1 MKRIVILTADAGFGH
16 RSAANAVA
24 AAIKELHAGEC
35 QVEILN
41 PLDDKRTPFF
51 LKDSQSDYDNI
62 ITNMPE
68 LYRLGYDFSDATVPS
83 VLVDSALSVLLFE
96 VMRDMIKKHQPDAI
110 VTTYPLYQSP
120 LLSVL
125 SVGKLD
131 IPVLTVITDLVTV
144 HRLWFNDD
152 VDACLVPT
160 EAVRE
165 LAIEYG
171 TPAEKI
177 HLTGIPVHPNIAG
190 EKRSQVEVRRELGW
204 EEDLPAF
211 LAVGSRRVERL
222 IDMLNV
228 FNHFG
233 SPLQLAV
240 VAGKDEELFQEL
252 QDSEWHIPVHLYDF
266 VENMAPLMHAADAI
280 VCKAGG
286 LIVTEALATGTPLI
300 LVDVLP
306 GQETGN
312 AEFVVENKAG
322 DLAEEPVL
330 VLETLFH
337 LMQNNAQLLE
347 QRAENA
353 RRLGRPESA
362 FSVATL
368 AWQAANG
375 QRIRKPNW
383 LSDRR
388 SRVIDLLERN
398 KIKWQASFPRTQKK

>member
-24 AAIKELHAGEC
+24 AALKELHPDDC

-41 PLDDKRTPFF
+41 PLDDKRAPFF
-51 LKDSQSDYDNI
+51 LRDSQADYDRV

-68 LYRLGYDFSDATVPS
+68 LYKLGYDFSDATVPS

-96 VMRDMIKKHQPDAI
+96 VIRDMIKKHQPDAI

-120 LLSVL
+120 LTAVI

-131 IPVLTVITDLVTV
+131 IPVLTAITDLVTV
-144 HRLWFNDD
+144 HRLWFDNDI
-152 VDACLVPT
+152 DACLVPT
-160 EAVRE
+160 EAVRS

-171 TPAEKI
+171 FPETKI
-177 HLTGIPVHPNIAG
+177 HLTGIPVHPNIAK
-190 EKRSQVEVRRELGW
+190 EKRPQVEIRQELGW
-204 EEDLPAF
+204 QVELPTF
-211 LAVGSRRVERL
+211 LAVGSKRVDRL
-222 IDMLNV
+222 IEKLNI

-233 SPLQLAV
+233 MPLQLAI

-252 QDSEWHIPVHLYDF
+252 QEMDWHIPVHLYDY
-266 VENMAPLMHAADAI
+266 VDNMAPLMHAADAV

-300 LVDVLP
+300 LIDALP

-312 AEFVVENKAG
+312 AEYVVENEAG
-322 DLAEEPVL
+322 DLVEEPIL
-330 VLETLFH
+330 VLEALYH
-337 LMQNNAQLLE
+337 LLQDGAQLME
-347 QRAENA
+347 KRAENA
-353 RRLGRPESA
+353 RSLGRPESA
-362 FSVATL
+362 YSAATM

-375 QRIRKPNW
+375 RRIRKPGW
-383 LSDRR
+383 LVERR
-388 SRVIDLLERN
+388 NRVIDLLERN
-398 KIKWQASFPRTQKK
+398 KIKWQAPFSGIEKK

>member
-24 AAIKELHAGEC
+24 AALKELYEDEC

-51 LKDSQSDYDNI
+51 LKDSQADYDNV

-68 LYRLGYDFSDATVPS
+68 LYKLGYDFSDATVPS

-96 VMRDMIKKHQPDAI
+96 VIRDMIKKHQPDAI
-110 VTTYPLYQSP
+110 VTTYPLYQPP
-120 LLSVL
+120 LTAVISV
-125 SVGKLD
+125 SKLD
-131 IPVLTVITDLVTV
+131 IPVLTVVTDLVTV
-144 HRLWFNDD
+144 HRLWFDNDI
-152 VDACLVPT
+152 DACLVPT
-160 EAVRE
+160 DQVRD
-165 LAIEYG
+165 LAIGYDMPE
-171 TPAEKI
+171 EKI
-177 HLTGIPVHPNIAG
+177 QLTGIPVHPNIAR
-190 EKRSQVEVRRELGW
+190 EKRPQAEVRLELGW
-204 EEDLPAF
+204 REDLPAF

-222 IDMLNV
+222 MDMLNI

-233 SPLQLAV
+233 TPLQLAV
-240 VAGKDEELFQEL
+240 VAGKDKDLFQAL
-252 QDSEWHIPVHLYDF
+252 QANDWHVPIHLYDY

-300 LVDVLP
+300 LIDAIP

-312 AEFVVENKAG
+312 AEYVVENGAG
-322 DLAEEPVL
+322 DLAEEPIL
-330 VLETLFH
+330 VLETLYH
-337 LMQNNAQLLE
+337 LMQDDARLLE
-347 QRAENA
+347 KRAENA

-362 FSVATL
+362 YSAATM

-375 QRIRKPNW
+375 KRIRKAGW
-383 LSDRR
+383 LAERR

-398 KIKWQASFPRTQKK
+398 KIKWQATFPGTQKK

>member
-1 MKRIVILTADAGFGH
+1 MKKIVILTADAGFGH

-24 AAIKELHAGEC
+24 AALKELYPEEC

-51 LKDSQSDYDNI
+51 LHDSQADYDNV

-83 VLVDSALSVLLFE
+83 VVVDSALSVLLFE

-120 LLSVL
+120 LLAVASV
-125 SVGKLD
+125 SKFNTP
-131 IPVLTVITDLVTV
+131 ILTVITDLVTV

-160 EAVRE
+160 TAVRD

-177 HLTGIPVHPNIAG
+177 HLTGIPVHPNIAK

-204 EEDLPAF
+204 REDLPAF

-222 IDMLNV
+222 LEMLNI

-233 SPLQLAV
+233 APIQLAV
-240 VAGKDEELFQEL
+240 VAGKDKDLFQEL
-252 QDSEWHIPVHLYDF
+252 QDNDWHIPVHLYDF

-312 AEFVVENKAG
+312 AEFVVQYGTGEMA
-322 DLAEEPVL
+322 DEPVL
-330 VLETLFH
+330 VLEALFH
-337 LMQNNAQLLE
+337 LMQNNSRLLE

-362 FSVATL
+362 YSVATL

-375 QRIRKPNW
+375 ERIRRPNW
-383 LSDRR
+383 LAERR
-388 SRVIDLLERN
+388 ARVIDLLERN
-398 KIKWQASFPRTQKK
+398 KIKWQTTFPGAQKK

>member
-24 AAIKELHAGEC
+24 AALKELHPEQC

-51 LKDSQSDYDNI
+51 LRESQADYDNV

-68 LYRLGYDFSDATVPS
+68 IYKLGYDFSDATVPS
-83 VLVDSALSVLLFE
+83 ALVDSALSVLLFE
-96 VMRDMIKKHQPDAI
+96 VMRDMIKKHEPDAI

-120 LLSVL
+120 LLAVASV
-125 SVGKLD
+125 SKID
-131 IPVLTVITDLVTV
+131 IPILTVITDLVTV

-160 EAVRE
+160 NEVRD
-165 LAIEYG
+165 LALEYG
-171 TPAEKI
+171 VPAEKI
-177 HLTGIPVHPNIAG
+177 HLTGIPVHPNIAS
-190 EKRSQVEVRRELGW
+190 EKRPQVEVRRELGW
-204 EEDLPAF
+204 QEDLPTF

-222 IDMLNV
+222 LEMLTV

-240 VAGKDEELFQEL
+240 VAGRDEELYLTLQEN
-252 QDSEWHIPVHLYDF
+252 EWHVPVHLYDF
-266 VENMAPLMHAADAI
+266 VENMAPLMHAADAV

-300 LVDVLP
+300 LIDALP

-312 AEFVVENKAG
+312 AEYVVENGAG
-322 DLAEEPVL
+322 DLVEEPTL
-330 VLETLFH
+330 VLEALYH
-337 LMQNNAQLLE
+337 LMQDNARLLE
-347 QRAENA
+347 QRAANA

-362 FSVATL
+362 YSVAAM
-368 AWQAANG
+368 AWQAANDK
-375 QRIRKPNW
+375 RIRKPGW
-383 LSDRR
+383 LAERR
-388 SRVIDLLERN
+388 SHVIELLERN
-398 KIKWQASFPRTQKK
+398 KIKWQPSLSGTQKK